1 MFFQKFDSLLGGYR
15 YYNMGQATKLGE
27 PLDERIVN
35 HLKKNQL
42 EVDLEIAKIYN
53 HGHLNSYNVKYL
65 SVRSIRAN

>member
-1 MFFQKFDSLLGGYR
+1 
-15 YYNMGQATKLGE
+15 MGQATKLGE